1 MAGAKFRGRA
11 MPFFAYVAI
20 MVVALFS
27 VALEWDTLVAPSAS
41 TMREMQAVVAPVQRD
56 AVPPP
61 AAEQTPQPKAAAVA
75 PAAVNAGAAPKII
88 DEAQK
93 PAAPACNIDACTAA
107 YRTFRASDCTYAPSF
122 GVRRLCTKGAPEAAE
137 AQAVAPPPV
146 PGCHIRACAESYSS
160 FNPQDCTYQ
169 PLEGPRQ
176 LCKK

>member
-1 MAGAKFRGRA
+1 
-11 MPFFAYVAI
+11 MPFIAYVAI

-41 TMREMQAVVAPVQRD
+41 AMREMQAVAVPAQRD

-61 AAEQTPQPKAAAVA
+61 PAAERTPPPKAAAVA
-75 PAAVNAGAAPKII
+75 SPAVNAGAAARTGE
-88 DEAQK
+88 EAQK
-93 PAAPACNIDACTAA
+93 PAAPACDIAACTAA

-122 GVRRLCTKGAPEAAE
+122 GVRRLCTKGVPEAAE
-137 AQAVAPPPV
+137 AQAVAPPSV

-169 PLEGPRQ
+169 PLEGPRRH
-176 LCKK
+176 CEK